1 MNNKGREPG
10 IYYGLSNEE
19 YQNDPA
25 ISNSDIKRILKSPL
39 EYWTHSWMNPN
50 RPERIVTP
58 AMKQGTAL
66 HSYILERDK
75 FFDEY
80 AVLPN
85 KLEIDSEF
93 YELESKKDN
102 FSSNFELPKTK
113 TAKTFKYIGNKT
125 TLKDADYILVK
136 NMADYLDSLP
146 VVSNVFKNGKA
157 EVSIFWRDEET
168 GLMCKCRP
176 DYLTDKYI
184 ADYKSI
190 NSIDNIAYSIMDG
203 DYYIQQAYYLEGL
216 RRNGVEHENFI
227 FIFQQKD
234 SPHLVR
240 TKTFN
245 EEVEEFGAQL
255 YRYALDVAKK
265 HFDTFGVITWSED
278 PQNYTSPEYLG
289 FDDLPARVQ
298 YKYKF

>member
-1 MNNKGREPG
+1 MNKGKEPG
-10 IYYGLSNEE
+10 IYYDLSNEE
-19 YQNDPA
+19 YHSDPA
-25 ISNSDIKRILKSPL
+25 ISNSDIKKILKSPL

-50 RPERIVTP
+50 RPVRTVTS
-58 AMKQGTAL
+58 AMAMGTAL

-93 YELESKKDN
+93 YELESKKDD
-102 FSSNFELPKTK
+102 FKDNFELPKTK

-125 TLKDADYILVK
+125 ILKDAEYTLVK
-136 NMADYLDSLP
+136 NMSDYLNSLP
-146 VVSNVFKNGKA
+146 VVSDVFKNGKS

-176 DYLTDKYI
+176 DYLSSRFVI
-184 ADYKSI
+184 DYKSI
-190 NSIDNIAYSIMDG
+190 NNIEKISSSIIDG
-203 DYYIQQAYYLEGL
+203 DYYIQQAYYMEGL
-216 RRNGVEHENFI
+216 RQNGLTPEYFI
-227 FIFQQKD
+227 FLFQQKE

-245 EEVEEFGAQL
+245 EELEKFGADL
-255 YRYALDVAKK
+255 YRYGLTVAKE
-265 HFDTFGVITWSED
+265 HFDKFGTKIWSED
-278 PQNYTSPEYLG
+278 PSNYVSPEILG
-289 FDDLPARVQ
+289 FEDLPARLQ
-298 YKYKF
+298 YKYQF